1 MDLFLTPE
9 GRIVFNEVNTIPGFT
24 AHSRYPSMMR
34 QIGLDF
40 HEPDYPDRGD
50 GGGVMRTLKLRREHT
65 AMGPLILVNPTHPL
79 RPQPGPEL
87 VPADPHRP
95 GVLLERRCARLLR
108 ACVQAVGGGGGIVPV
123 SGWRSQAEQQAIW
136 DDTLER
142 EGEDFTRKYVAL
154 PGCSEH
160 QTGLAIDLGEAAGE
174 IDFIRPRLPRGRGV
188 RRLPPRRRRLR
199 LHPALPA
206 GEGGRHHHRRGA
218 LALPLCGGA
227 PRRAD
232 GGKRPV
238 PGGVPGLCGGAAPP
252 VRPGRGRAAT
262 VSWLPCPAEGLEL
275 PEPEGCWQ
283 ISGDNAG
290 GSFLTVWEHLLM
302 RAAGWSAQGGPGDG
316 FPAWTVPAHCGGAGG
331 VPSTPPP

>member
-1 MDLFLTPE
+1 
-9 GRIVFNEVNTIPGFT
+9 
-24 AHSRYPSMMR
+24 
-34 QIGLDF
+34 
-40 HEPDYPDRGD
+40 
-50 GGGVMRTLKLRREHT
+50 MRTLKLRREHT

-174 IDFIRPRLPRGRGV
+174 IDFIRPRFPEDGV
-188 RRLPPRRRRLR
+188 CGAFRRAAAGYGFIQRYRREKEAVTTIAEEPWHFRYVGAPHAALMEENGLCLEEYRDFVAEKPRRC
-199 LHPALPA
+199 
-206 GEGGRHHHRRGA
+206 A
-218 LALPLCGGA
+218 LAG
-227 PRRAD
+227 
-232 GGKRPV
+232 
-238 PGGVPGLCGGAAPP
+238 
-252 VRPGRGRAAT
+252 GRAAT

-290 GSFLTVWEHLLM
+290 GFFLTVWEHLL
-302 RAAGWSAQGGPGDG
+302 
-316 FPAWTVPAHCGGAGG
+316 
-331 VPSTPPP
+331 

>member
-1 MDLFLTPE
+1 
-9 GRIVFNEVNTIPGFT
+9 
-24 AHSRYPSMMR
+24 
-34 QIGLDF
+34 
-40 HEPDYPDRGD
+40 
-50 GGGVMRTLKLRREHT
+50 MRTLKLRREHT

-174 IDFIRPRLPRGRGV
+174 IDFIRPRFPEDGV
-188 RRLPPRRRRLR
+188 CGAFRRAAAGYGFIQRYRREKEAVTTIAEEPWHFRYVGAPHAALMEENGLCLEEYRDFVAEQPRRC
-199 LHPALPA
+199 
-206 GEGGRHHHRRGA
+206 A
-218 LALPLCGGA
+218 LAG
-227 PRRAD
+227 
-232 GGKRPV
+232 
-238 PGGVPGLCGGAAPP
+238 
-252 VRPGRGRAAT
+252 GRAAT

-290 GSFLTVWEHLLM
+290 GFFLTVWEHLL
-302 RAAGWSAQGGPGDG
+302 
-316 FPAWTVPAHCGGAGG
+316 
-331 VPSTPPP
+331 

>member
-1 MDLFLTPE
+1 
-9 GRIVFNEVNTIPGFT
+9 
-24 AHSRYPSMMR
+24 
-34 QIGLDF
+34 
-40 HEPDYPDRGD
+40 
-50 GGGVMRTLKLRREHT
+50 MRTLKLRREHT

-95 GVLLERRCARLLR
+95 EVLLERRCARLLR

-174 IDFIRPRLPRGRGV
+174 IDFIRPRFPEDGV
-188 RRLPPRRRRLR
+188 CGAFRRAAAGYGFIQRYRREKEAVTTIAEEPWHFRYVGAPHAALMEENGLCLEEYRDFVAEKPRRC
-199 LHPALPA
+199 
-206 GEGGRHHHRRGA
+206 A
-218 LALPLCGGA
+218 LAG
-227 PRRAD
+227 
-232 GGKRPV
+232 
-238 PGGVPGLCGGAAPP
+238 
-252 VRPGRGRAAT
+252 GRAAT

-290 GSFLTVWEHLLM
+290 GFFLTVWEHLL
-302 RAAGWSAQGGPGDG
+302 
-316 FPAWTVPAHCGGAGG
+316 
-331 VPSTPPP
+331 

>member
-1 MDLFLTPE
+1 
-9 GRIVFNEVNTIPGFT
+9 
-24 AHSRYPSMMR
+24 
-34 QIGLDF
+34 
-40 HEPDYPDRGD
+40 
-50 GGGVMRTLKLRREHT
+50 MRTLKLRREHT

-136 DDTLER
+136 DDTMER

-174 IDFIRPRLPRGRGV
+174 IDFIRPRFPEDGV
-188 RRLPPRRRRLR
+188 CGAFRRAAAGYGFIQRYRREKEAVTTIAEEPWHFRYVGAPHAALMEENGLCLEEYRDFVAEQPRRCVL
-199 LHPALPA
+199 A
-206 GEGGRHHHRRGA
+206 G
-218 LALPLCGGA
+218 
-227 PRRAD
+227 
-232 GGKRPV
+232 
-238 PGGVPGLCGGAAPP
+238 
-252 VRPGRGRAAT
+252 GRAAT

-290 GSFLTVWEHLLM
+290 GFFLTVWEHLL
-302 RAAGWSAQGGPGDG
+302 
-316 FPAWTVPAHCGGAGG
+316 
-331 VPSTPPP
+331 

>member
-1 MDLFLTPE
+1 
-9 GRIVFNEVNTIPGFT
+9 
-24 AHSRYPSMMR
+24 
-34 QIGLDF
+34 
-40 HEPDYPDRGD
+40 
-50 GGGVMRTLKLRREHT
+50 MRTLKLRREHT

-136 DDTLER
+136 DDTMER

-174 IDFIRPRLPRGRGV
+174 IDFIRPRFPEDGV
-188 RRLPPRRRRLR
+188 CGAFRRAAAGYGFIQRYRREKEAVTTIAEEPWHFRYVGAPHAALMEENGLCLEEYRDFVAEQPRRC
-199 LHPALPA
+199 
-206 GEGGRHHHRRGA
+206 A
-218 LALPLCGGA
+218 LAG
-227 PRRAD
+227 
-232 GGKRPV
+232 
-238 PGGVPGLCGGAAPP
+238 
-252 VRPGRGRAAT
+252 GRAAT

-290 GSFLTVWEHLLM
+290 GFFLTVWEHLL
-302 RAAGWSAQGGPGDG
+302 
-316 FPAWTVPAHCGGAGG
+316 
-331 VPSTPPP
+331 

>member
-1 MDLFLTPE
+1 
-9 GRIVFNEVNTIPGFT
+9 
-24 AHSRYPSMMR
+24 
-34 QIGLDF
+34 
-40 HEPDYPDRGD
+40 
-50 GGGVMRTLKLRREHT
+50 MRTLKLRREHT

-142 EGEDFTRKYVAL
+142 EGEEFTRKYVAL

-174 IDFIRPRLPRGRGV
+174 IDFIRPRFPEDGV
-188 RRLPPRRRRLR
+188 CGAFRRAAAGYGFIQRYRREKEAVTTIAEEPWHFRYVGAPHAALMEENGLCLEEYRDFVAEKPRRC
-199 LHPALPA
+199 
-206 GEGGRHHHRRGA
+206 A
-218 LALPLCGGA
+218 LAG
-227 PRRAD
+227 
-232 GGKRPV
+232 
-238 PGGVPGLCGGAAPP
+238 
-252 VRPGRGRAAT
+252 GRAAT

-290 GSFLTVWEHLLM
+290 GFFLTVWEHLL
-302 RAAGWSAQGGPGDG
+302 
-316 FPAWTVPAHCGGAGG
+316 
-331 VPSTPPP
+331 

>member
-1 MDLFLTPE
+1 
-9 GRIVFNEVNTIPGFT
+9 
-24 AHSRYPSMMR
+24 
-34 QIGLDF
+34 
-40 HEPDYPDRGD
+40 
-50 GGGVMRTLKLRREHT
+50 MRTLKLRREHT

-108 ACVQAVGGGGGIVPV
+108 ACVQDVGGGGGIVPV

-136 DDTLER
+136 DDTMER

-174 IDFIRPRLPRGRGV
+174 IDFIRPRFPEDGV
-188 RRLPPRRRRLR
+188 CGAFRRAAAGYGFIQRYRREKEAVTTIAEEPWHFRYVGAPHAALMEENGLCLEEYRDFVAEKPRRC
-199 LHPALPA
+199 
-206 GEGGRHHHRRGA
+206 A
-218 LALPLCGGA
+218 LAG
-227 PRRAD
+227 
-232 GGKRPV
+232 
-238 PGGVPGLCGGAAPP
+238 
-252 VRPGRGRAAT
+252 GRAAT

-290 GSFLTVWEHLLM
+290 GFFLTVWEHLL
-302 RAAGWSAQGGPGDG
+302 
-316 FPAWTVPAHCGGAGG
+316 
-331 VPSTPPP
+331 

>member
-1 MDLFLTPE
+1 
-9 GRIVFNEVNTIPGFT
+9 
-24 AHSRYPSMMR
+24 
-34 QIGLDF
+34 
-40 HEPDYPDRGD
+40 
-50 GGGVMRTLKLRREHT
+50 MRTLKLRREHT

-123 SGWRSQAEQQAIW
+123 SGWRSQAEQQALW
-136 DDTLER
+136 DDTMER

-174 IDFIRPRLPRGRGV
+174 IDFIRPRFPEDGV
-188 RRLPPRRRRLR
+188 CGAFRRAAAGYGFIQRYRREKEAVTTIAEEPWHFRYVGAPHAALMEENGLCLEEYRDFVAEKPRRC
-199 LHPALPA
+199 
-206 GEGGRHHHRRGA
+206 A
-218 LALPLCGGA
+218 LAG
-227 PRRAD
+227 
-232 GGKRPV
+232 
-238 PGGVPGLCGGAAPP
+238 
-252 VRPGRGRAAT
+252 GRAAT

-290 GSFLTVWEHLLM
+290 GFFLTVWEHLL
-302 RAAGWSAQGGPGDG
+302 
-316 FPAWTVPAHCGGAGG
+316 
-331 VPSTPPP
+331 

>member
-1 MDLFLTPE
+1 
-9 GRIVFNEVNTIPGFT
+9 
-24 AHSRYPSMMR
+24 
-34 QIGLDF
+34 
-40 HEPDYPDRGD
+40 
-50 GGGVMRTLKLRREHT
+50 MRTLKLRREHT

-136 DDTLER
+136 DDTMER

-160 QTGLAIDLGEAAGE
+160 QTGLAIDLGEAAEE
-174 IDFIRPRLPRGRGV
+174 IDFIRPRFPEDGV
-188 RRLPPRRRRLR
+188 CGAFRRAAAGYGFIQRYRREKEAVTTIAEEPWHFRYVGAPHAALMEENGLCLEEYRDFVAEQPRRC
-199 LHPALPA
+199 
-206 GEGGRHHHRRGA
+206 A
-218 LALPLCGGA
+218 LAG
-227 PRRAD
+227 
-232 GGKRPV
+232 
-238 PGGVPGLCGGAAPP
+238 
-252 VRPGRGRAAT
+252 GRAAT

-290 GSFLTVWEHLLM
+290 GFFLTVWEHLL
-302 RAAGWSAQGGPGDG
+302 
-316 FPAWTVPAHCGGAGG
+316 
-331 VPSTPPP
+331 

>member
-1 MDLFLTPE
+1 
-9 GRIVFNEVNTIPGFT
+9 
-24 AHSRYPSMMR
+24 
-34 QIGLDF
+34 
-40 HEPDYPDRGD
+40 
-50 GGGVMRTLKLRREHT
+50 MRTLKLRREHT

-136 DDTLER
+136 DDTMER

-174 IDFIRPRLPRGRGV
+174 IDFIRPRFPEDGV
-188 RRLPPRRRRLR
+188 CGAFRRAAAGYGFIQRYRREKEAVTTIAEEPWHFRYVGAPHAALMEENGLCLEEYRDFVAEKPRRC
-199 LHPALPA
+199 
-206 GEGGRHHHRRGA
+206 A
-218 LALPLCGGA
+218 LAG
-227 PRRAD
+227 
-232 GGKRPV
+232 
-238 PGGVPGLCGGAAPP
+238 
-252 VRPGRGRAAT
+252 GRAAT

-290 GSFLTVWEHLLM
+290 GFFLTVWEHLL
-302 RAAGWSAQGGPGDG
+302 
-316 FPAWTVPAHCGGAGG
+316 
-331 VPSTPPP
+331 

>member
-1 MDLFLTPE
+1 
-9 GRIVFNEVNTIPGFT
+9 
-24 AHSRYPSMMR
+24 
-34 QIGLDF
+34 
-40 HEPDYPDRGD
+40 
-50 GGGVMRTLKLRREHT
+50 MRTLKLRREHT

-142 EGEDFTRKYVAL
+142 EGENFTRKYVAL

-174 IDFIRPRLPRGRGV
+174 IDFIRPRFPEDGV
-188 RRLPPRRRRLR
+188 CGAFRRAAAGYGFIQRYRREKEAVTTIAEEPWHFRYVGAPHAALMEENGLCLEEYRDFVAEQPRRC
-199 LHPALPA
+199 
-206 GEGGRHHHRRGA
+206 A
-218 LALPLCGGA
+218 LAG
-227 PRRAD
+227 
-232 GGKRPV
+232 
-238 PGGVPGLCGGAAPP
+238 
-252 VRPGRGRAAT
+252 GRAAT

-290 GSFLTVWEHLLM
+290 GFFLTVWEHLL
-302 RAAGWSAQGGPGDG
+302 
-316 FPAWTVPAHCGGAGG
+316 
-331 VPSTPPP
+331 

>member
-1 MDLFLTPE
+1 
-9 GRIVFNEVNTIPGFT
+9 
-24 AHSRYPSMMR
+24 
-34 QIGLDF
+34 
-40 HEPDYPDRGD
+40 
-50 GGGVMRTLKLRREHT
+50 MRTLKLRREHT

-136 DDTLER
+136 DDTMER

-174 IDFIRPRLPRGRGV
+174 IDFIRPRFPEDGV
-188 RRLPPRRRRLR
+188 CGAFRRAAAGYGFIQRYRREKEAVTTIAEEPWPFRYVGAPHAALMEENGLCLEEYRDFVAEKPRRC
-199 LHPALPA
+199 
-206 GEGGRHHHRRGA
+206 A
-218 LALPLCGGA
+218 LAG
-227 PRRAD
+227 
-232 GGKRPV
+232 
-238 PGGVPGLCGGAAPP
+238 
-252 VRPGRGRAAT
+252 GRAAT

-290 GSFLTVWEHLLM
+290 GFFLTVWEHLL
-302 RAAGWSAQGGPGDG
+302 
-316 FPAWTVPAHCGGAGG
+316 
-331 VPSTPPP
+331 

>member
-1 MDLFLTPE
+1 
-9 GRIVFNEVNTIPGFT
+9 
-24 AHSRYPSMMR
+24 
-34 QIGLDF
+34 
-40 HEPDYPDRGD
+40 
-50 GGGVMRTLKLRREHT
+50 MRTLKLRREHT

-174 IDFIRPRLPRGRGV
+174 IDFIRPWFPEDGV
-188 RRLPPRRRRLR
+188 CGAFRRAAAGYGFIQRYRREKEAVTTIAEEPWHFRYVGAPHAALMEENGLCLEEYRDFVAEQPRRC
-199 LHPALPA
+199 
-206 GEGGRHHHRRGA
+206 A
-218 LALPLCGGA
+218 LAG
-227 PRRAD
+227 
-232 GGKRPV
+232 
-238 PGGVPGLCGGAAPP
+238 
-252 VRPGRGRAAT
+252 GRAAT

-290 GSFLTVWEHLLM
+290 GFFLTVWEHLL
-302 RAAGWSAQGGPGDG
+302 
-316 FPAWTVPAHCGGAGG
+316 
-331 VPSTPPP
+331 